1 VCGTEGTPGTGGVRR
16 RHSQAGGRQ
25 RLGSRGVGRL
35 KITSPMA
42 RLKRVGWPARDC
54 GHSKNMI
61 TRRVRLRAHSHGGM
75 VAGGRRGG
83 AAEMCAR
90 RAYGYAWHARA
101 APGTMLLNRQVAL
114 GFGRRSVVD
123 GTFIV
128 CGWIPFRARPREG
141 ESDPIDCRH
150 RVWAKEAMRR
160 AEAQAAGGGRA
171 AGGRRADGRVRQRAD
186 AWRH

>member
-1 VCGTEGTPGTGGVRR
+1 MATVR
-16 RHSQAGGRQ
+16 
-25 RLGSRGVGRL
+25 
-35 KITSPMA
+35 I
-42 RLKRVGWPARDC
+42 
-54 GHSKNMI
+54 MI

-83 AAEMCAR
+83 AAVMCAR
-90 RAYGYAWHARA
+90 RACGYAWHARA

-114 GFGRRSVVD
+114 GFGRRSVFD

-150 RVWAKEAMRR
+150 RVWAKEGMQVLTTMLASAGPRMGQGGHATCRR
-160 AEAQAAGGGRA
+160 DVQAAGTGGRA
-171 AGGRRADGRVRQRAD
+171 AGGRVRRRADV
-186 AWRH
+186 AWH